1 MNHIKVQGHD
11 NLVRDSH
18 SKAILNTDVAGLQRY
33 LAERD
38 IAEKQ
43 RREKQELV
51 EKVNNLEKDMGEIK
65 NMLYELTRMR
75 TPNGN

>member
-11 NLVRDSH
+11 NLVRDPH
-18 SKAILNTDVAGLQRY
+18 SKAILNTDVAGLKRY

-51 EKVNNLEKDMGEIK
+51 EKVNNLEKDMSEIK
-65 NMLYELTRMR
+65 SMLYELTRMR
-75 TPNGN
+75 TSNGN

>member
-1 MNHIKVQGHD
+1 MNHIKVRGHD
-11 NLVRDSH
+11 NLVRDPH

-33 LAERD
+33 LTERD
-38 IAEKQ
+38 IAENQK
-43 RREKQELV
+43 REKQELKD
-51 EKVNNLEKDMGEIK
+51 KVTNLEKDMSEIK

>member
-1 MNHIKVQGHD
+1 MKHIKVQGHD

-51 EKVNNLEKDMGEIK
+51 EKVNNLEKDMSEIK

>member
-1 MNHIKVQGHD
+1 MKHIKVQGHD

-65 NMLYELTRMR
+65 HLLHEIAKMR
-75 TPNGN
+75 TTNGN

>member
-1 MNHIKVQGHD
+1 MKHIKVQGHD

-43 RREKQELV
+43 RKEKQELV

-75 TPNGN
+75 PTNGN

>member
-51 EKVNNLEKDMGEIK
+51 EKVNNLEKDMSEIK

>member
-1 MNHIKVQGHD
+1 MNHIKVQGHE
-11 NLVRDSH
+11 NLVRDPH

-65 NMLYELTRMR
+65 SMLYELTRMR

>member
-11 NLVRDSH
+11 NLVRDPH

-51 EKVNNLEKDMGEIK
+51 EKVDNLEKDMSEIK

>member
-1 MNHIKVQGHD
+1 MKHIKVQGHD

-33 LAERD
+33 LAERN

-43 RREKQELV
+43 KKEKQELV

-75 TPNGN
+75 PTNGN

>member
-1 MNHIKVQGHD
+1 MKHIKVQGHD

-43 RREKQELV
+43 KREKQELV

-75 TPNGN
+75 PTNGN

>member
-43 RREKQELV
+43 KREKQELV
-51 EKVNNLEKDMGEIK
+51 EKVNNLEKDMSEIK